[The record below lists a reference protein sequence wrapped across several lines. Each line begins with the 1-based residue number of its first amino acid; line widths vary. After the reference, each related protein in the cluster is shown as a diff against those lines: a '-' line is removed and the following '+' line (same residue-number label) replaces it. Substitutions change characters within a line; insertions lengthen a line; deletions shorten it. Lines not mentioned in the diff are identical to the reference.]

1 MSASTSTARSRVTT
15 MCTRWARAAS
25 TASTAAAAAAPPT
38 HAGILAAEFYIPGRF
53 VAQTK
58 LEAFDKVSAGKYT
71 VGLGQQQ
78 MAFVD
83 DREDVNSIALTAV
96 ARLLERYKIDP
107 RQVGR
112 LEVGTESLVDK
123 SKSTKTT
130 LMRLFAE
137 SGNRDIEGAT
147 VMNACYGG
155 TAALLNSAA
164 WAESS
169 EAAGRFAV
177 YVACDVA
184 VYEAGPAR
192 PTGGVGAVACLVGLD
207 APLALVPRTRASHS
221 VDVYDFYKPNMSSEY
236 PAVDG
241 KLSQGCYLQAVDD
254 CYQGTVARLEAL
266 AAAAAAGSGGKAPLL
281 GVEAAFDHVA
291 FHSPYNKL
299 VQQSFRRMLFNDAR
313 RAAARGEAL
322 PAHLAALAP
331 FAALPAAQTLANKD
345 LDKALA
351 PLGAEA
357 YARMVGPSEALSK
370 GVGNTYTGALHLN
383 LLSLVGSAA
392 AGGAKLEGK
401 RVGAFSYGSGAIAT
415 MFAMRGRAPAAAAA
429 AGGEP
434 FSLAR
439 MASTLDTAGR
449 LAARTEASPEE
460 FTAALLAREKFYGR
474 TGCAPAGALE
484 HVPAGAFYLEGVAAD
499 GTRKYG
505 RKA

>member
-1 MSASTSTARSRVTT
+1 
-15 MCTRWARAAS
+15 MCGRWARAAS
-25 TASTAAAAAAPPT
+25 TASSAASAGAAAPAAPGAAANA
-38 HAGILAAEFYIPGRF
+38 HAGILAAEFYVPGRF
-53 VAQTK
+53 VSQAR

-107 RQVGR
+107 RAVGR
-112 LEVGTESLVDK
+112 LDVGTESLVDK

-130 LMRLFAE
+130 LMRLFAAA
-137 SGNRDIEGAT
+137 GNRDIEGAT

-155 TAALLNSAA
+155 TAALFNSAA
-164 WAESS
+164 WCESA

-207 APLALVPRTRASHS
+207 APLALVPRTRHSHS
-221 VDVYDFYKPNMSSEY
+221 VDVYDFYKPHMTSEY

-241 KLSQGCYLQAVDD
+241 KLSQSCYLQAVDD
-254 CYQGTVARLEAL
+254 CYAGTMARLEAL
-266 AAAAAAGSGGKAPLL
+266 RAGAAAGQPFAR
-281 GVEAAFDHVA
+281 GVEEAFDHVA

-313 RAAARGEAL
+313 RAMARGAPL
-322 PAHLAALAP
+322 PAHLAPLAP
-331 FAALPAAQTLANKD
+331 FAALPAAQTLANRD

-351 PLGAEA
+351 GLGGDA

-370 GVGNTYTGALHLN
+370 AVGNTYTGALHLN

-401 RVGAFSYGSGAIAT
+401 SVGAFSYGSGAIAT
-415 MFAMRGRAPAAAAA
+415 MFALRGRAPSRTG
-429 AGGEP
+429 AGAGA

-439 MASTLDTAGR
+439 MQATLDTAGR
-449 LAARTEASPEE
+449 IAARAEASPED
-460 FTAALLAREKFYGR
+460 FTAALLMREKFYGR
-474 TGCAPAGALE
+474 TGCEPAGALE
-484 HVPAGAFYLEGVAAD
+484 HVPSGAFYLKGVGAD
-499 GTRKYG
+499 GTRAYE

>member
-1 MSASTSTARSRVTT
+1 MQVAAASPSARSRVSV
-15 MCTRWARAAS
+15 MCGRWARAAS
-25 TASTAAAAAAPPT
+25 SASASASASAAAAPAS
-38 HAGILAAEFYIPGRF
+38 HAGILAAEFYVPGRF
-53 VAQTK
+53 VSQAK

-71 VGLGQQQ
+71 VGLGQSQ

-96 ARLLERYKIDP
+96 ARLLERYSIDP
-107 RQVGR
+107 RAVGR
-112 LEVGTESLVDK
+112 LDVGTESLVDK

-155 TAALLNSAA
+155 TAALFNSAA

-207 APLALVPRTRASHS
+207 APLSLVPRTRSSHS
-221 VDVYDFYKPNMSSEY
+221 VDVYDFYKPHMTSEY

-241 KLSQGCYLQAVDD
+241 KLSQSCYLQAVDD
-254 CYQGTVARLEAL
+254 CYTGTMARLEA
-266 AAAAAAGSGGKAPLL
+266 AANGGAPFAR
-281 GVEAAFDHVA
+281 GVEDAFDYVA

-313 RAAARGEAL
+313 RAAARGAPL
-322 PAHLAALAP
+322 PAGLAPLAP
-331 FAALPAAQTLANKD
+331 FASLPAAQTLANRD

-401 RVGAFSYGSGAIAT
+401 SVGAFSYGSGAIAT
-415 MFAMRGRAPAAAAA
+415 MFAMRGRKPAAA
-429 AGGEP
+429 GSP

-439 MASTLDTAGR
+439 MAKTLDTAGR

-474 TGCAPAGALE
+474 TGCAPAGTLE
-484 HVPAGAFYLEGVAAD
+484 HVPSGAFFLESVAAD
-499 GTRKYG
+499 GSRKYG

>member
-1 MSASTSTARSRVTT
+1 MASSPTARARVTT
-15 MCTRWARAAS
+15 MCSRWARAAS
-25 TASTAAAAAAPPT
+25 SSPAAAATAAAAAGAGAAPAAR
-38 HAGILAAEFYIPGRF
+38 HAGILAAEFYVPGRF
-53 VAQTK
+53 VSQTK

-71 VGLGQQQ
+71 VGLGQAQ

-107 RQVGR
+107 RAVGR

-169 EAAGRFAV
+169 EAGGRFAV

-207 APLALVPRTRASHS
+207 APLALVPRSRSSHS

-254 CYQGTVARLEAL
+254 CYQGTLARLEAL
-266 AAAAAAGSGGKAPLL
+266 RGGAPLA

-331 FAALPAAQTLANKD
+331 FVALPAAQTLANKE

-370 GVGNTYTGALHLN
+370 AVGNTYTGALHLN

-401 RVGAFSYGSGAIAT
+401 SVGAFSYGSGAIAT
-415 MFAMRGRAPAAAAA
+415 MFALRGRAPAAAGA
-429 AGGEP
+429 P

-439 MASTLDTAGR
+439 MSATLDTAGR

-474 TGCAPAGALE
+474 TGCSPAGALE
-484 HVPAGAFYLEGVAAD
+484 HVPAGAFFLEGVGAD
-499 GTRKYG
+499 GARKYG